1 MAPWL
6 EHILIAGCERLVG
19 LRANTPTPEQLART
33 VIVAHRGERD
43 GKQIIENTLAAFDPV
58 VAAGV
63 GAIEFDIRYTRDDE
77 PVVHHDATLARTFG
91 IDAAIAD
98 LSWAELQQEA
108 PAVAHLNTMIARYA
122 RRAVLMIELK
132 ERGTPVAE
140 RRLHAALRD
149 LVPVR
154 DYRFL
159 SLVPDLFD
167 AVADTP
173 AAARIIVAKTN
184 WRDIRTW
191 SKQHP
196 CGGIAGPFLFI
207 RQADIDALTDDN
219 EFIGSGFLTQRSALM
234 HEIARGVPWIFTNKP
249 IALQGMLDAALSNAT
264 EENRQRMNAN
274 KRE

>member
-207 RQADIDALTDDN
+207 RQADIDALTADN
-219 EFIGSGFLTQRSALM
+219 GFIGSGFLTQRSALM

>member
-6 EHILIAGCERLVG
+6 EHILLAGCEWLVG
-19 LRANTPTPEQLART
+19 LRAHKPTPEQLART

-91 IDAAIAD
+91 IDTAIAD
-98 LSWAELQQEA
+98 LSWAELQRQA
-108 PAVAHLNTMIARYA
+108 PAVPHLNTMIARYA

-140 RRLHAALRD
+140 QRLHAALHD

-159 SLVPDLFD
+159 SLVPALFD

-173 AAARIIVAKTN
+173 AAARVIVAKTN
-184 WRDIRTW
+184 WRDIRAW

-207 RQADIDALTDDN
+207 RQADIDTLTADN
-219 EFIGSGFLTQRSALM
+219 AFIGSGFLTQHSALM
-234 HEIARGVPWIFTNKP
+234 HEIARGVPWIFTNEP

-264 EENRQRMNAN
+264 EENRPRMNAN